1 MRILII
7 DGMGGGIGKSIVERL
22 RRETEEYS
30 ILGIG
35 TNAIAA
41 STMLKAGA
49 DQSATGENAVVY
61 NCGRVDVI
69 IGSIGIVLANSMLG
83 EISPAIAEAVSSSE
97 AVKILIP
104 TSKCNAFVAGV
115 KEQPTAQYID
125 EIPAILK
132 KMAVN

>member
-30 ILGIG
+30 ILAIG

-69 IGSIGIVLANSMLG
+69 IGSIGIVFANSMLG